1 MKKALIAV
9 CALLAVVTVVFGAL
23 AVYNF
28 ASVPETVKLEEKAA
42 DFVLSADVVTDAPV
56 KALSNVISKDMKEPY
71 LSFDVEDKQVRCSV
85 HGDGVEVVASWYY
98 QPFIYIENE
107 YKNPTISQQD
117 GLRVVLAEKFEKYL
131 KSHPSILEVL
141 DWDLFFDDETR
152 IKIAF
157 KLTPNKKL
165 RDW

>member
-1 MKKALIAV
+1 MDKKVLLSRGEDFYKKLVESSIAND
-9 CALLAVVTVVFGAL
+9 VF
-23 AVYNF
+23 NHF
-28 ASVPETVKLEEKAA
+28 KPII
-42 DFVLSADVVTDAPV
+42 DVSL
-56 KALSNVISKDMKEPY
+56 KEIISKNMKEPY

-131 KSHPSILEVL
+131 KSHPSVLEVL
-141 DWDLFFDDETR
+141 DWDLFYYDETI
-152 IKIAF
+152 IKITF
-157 KLTPNKKL
+157 KITPNNKL

>member
-1 MKKALIAV
+1 MDKYKKALLSRGEDFYKKLVGSSIAND
-9 CALLAVVTVVFGAL
+9 VF
-23 AVYNF
+23 NHF
-28 ASVPETVKLEEKAA
+28 KPIIDASLKEI
-42 DFVLSADVVTDAPV
+42 F
-56 KALSNVISKDMKEPY
+56 SKDMKKTY

-85 HGDGVEVVASWYY
+85 HGDDVEVVASWYY

-107 YKNPTISQQD
+107 HKNPTIFQQD

-131 KSHPSILEVL
+131 KSHPSVLEVL
-141 DWDLFFDDETR
+141 DWDLLYDDETK
-152 IKIAF
+152 IKISF